1 MTSASKAVRQ
11 STILKEIMKPERWG
25 QIERLYHDALDL
37 PPGERTAFLDEACGD
52 DQDLRR
58 EVESLLDCD
67 ERAQDFIATPPDTIA
82 AELMAAAQAP
92 SLVGGSLNHYRVLS
106 TLGRGGMGEVYLA
119 TDTRLGRKVAVKLLH
134 SEFMRDADRVRRFEQ
149 EARAASAL
157 NHPNILTIHE
167 ISEVSTNSGVAHYIV
182 SEFVEGQTLRTMMR
196 AGGLGVSQAIGIVNQ
211 VAGALAVAH
220 EAGIVHRDI
229 KPENVMVRADG
240 LVKILD
246 FGLAKL
252 TEQSAAPPEVN
263 SQAETMAHLST
274 EPGVVMGTV
283 SYMSPEQARGL
294 KVDHRTDI
302 FSLGVTLYEMVTGR
316 RPFEGATMSD
326 VIAALLTAEPLAL
339 RSIEP
344 NAPARMERITQKCLA
359 KDYKA
364 RYQSAGELLSDLK
377 KIEQEL
383 KSGTDAAAVKS
394 RRFDI
399 TTPARRTMLI
409 TAIAILAAAAL
420 VYWLLFLNKPA
431 VRRQS
436 LAEVKTLAVLP
447 LKSLSREAGD
457 DYMGLGLADAIIT
470 RTSQMKTLV
479 VRPIS
484 AVHGYHNQKVDPLEV
499 ARELQ
504 VDAVLDGSVQRA
516 GDHLRVNLN
525 LLRAQDGVSL
535 WADSFDR
542 EMKNVFALQDDIS
555 SNVVKALK
563 LTVTAGEEKQFA
575 GPPTKIAEAYDY
587 YWRGR
592 YYLAKDDRVNFE
604 TAVTMFERST
614 ALDPSFALAHADLAL
629 ACSAIFF
636 GRSDKKYEEKAYV
649 ALQKALALDPTLARA
664 YVTRANLT
672 WTLANGFPH
681 EPAIKD
687 HRRAIAIDPNLAVA
701 HRILGALIVHLGLL
715 DQALAELQ
723 TALRLE
729 PNDRGSPPR
738 IARIYLFQQ
747 KYELALAEFQKAK
760 DPNFDWER
768 GLTLWHMGRKD
779 EAFALLEKRLG
790 ESSDG
795 RNGYDLHAAYTVL
808 LADAG
813 RRREAEEHIRLA
825 IEGGHGSSHFHH
837 AEFNIACAYA
847 LMGRKQKAMEWLEN
861 TAEHG
866 MPCYPLFNTEP
877 ALNSL
882 RGDPQFRAFMERMKK
897 QWEVYLRD
905 FG

>member
-1 MTSASKAVRQ
+1 
-11 STILKEIMKPERWG
+11 MKPERWE
-25 QIERLYHDALDL
+25 QIERLYHDALEL
-37 PPGERTAFLDEACGD
+37 PPDGRAAFIDEACGD

-67 ERAQDFIATPPDTIA
+67 ERAQGFIATPPDTIA
-82 AELMAAAQAP
+82 AELMATAQAP
-92 SLVGGSLNHYRVLS
+92 SMVGGSLNHYRILS

-149 EARAASAL
+149 EARAASAT

-167 ISEVSTNSGVAHYIV
+167 IGEASTNSGVAHFIV
-182 SEFVEGQTLRTMMR
+182 SEFVEGQTLRALIER
-196 AGGLGVSQAIGIVNQ
+196 GRLGVNQAAAIAGQ
-211 VAGALAVAH
+211 VASALRVAH
-220 EAGIVHRDI
+220 EAGIIHRDI
-229 KPENVMVRADG
+229 KPENVMVRPDG
-240 LVKILD
+240 LVKVLD

-252 TEQSAAPPEVN
+252 TERSAAQPEVN
-263 SQAETMAHLST
+263 FQAETLAHLST

-283 SYMSPEQARGL
+283 SYMSPEQVRGL

-326 VIAALLTAEPLAL
+326 VIVALLTIEPPAL

-344 NAPARMERITQKCLA
+344 ASPARMEWITEKCLA
-359 KDYKA
+359 KDPEA
-364 RYQSAGELLSDLK
+364 RYQSAGELLIDLK
-377 KIEQEL
+377 EIEQEL
-383 KSGTDAAAVKS
+383 KSGTDAAAAKS
-394 RRFDI
+394 RRLDV
-399 TTPARRTMLI
+399 TTPARWTMLI
-409 TAIAILAAAAL
+409 TAIAILAAALA
-420 VYWLLFLNKPA
+420 YALLFPNKPA

-436 LAEVKTLAVLP
+436 LTEVKTLAVLP
-447 LKSLSREAGD
+447 LKSLNREAGD

-504 VDAVLDGSVQRA
+504 VDAVLDGSVQRV
-516 GDHLRVNLN
+516 GDQLRINLN
-525 LLRAQDGVSL
+525 LLRAQDGLSL

-563 LTVTAGEEKQFA
+563 LTAPAGEDKQFA

-604 TAVTMFERST
+604 TAVTMFERAT
-614 ALDPSFALAHADLAL
+614 ALDPSFALAYADLAL

-672 WTLANGFPH
+672 WTLTNGFPH

-687 HRRAIAIDPNLAVA
+687 HRRALAIDPNLAVA

-760 DPNFDWER
+760 DPNFDWEM
-768 GLTLWHMGRKD
+768 GLSLWHMRRKD
-779 EAFALLEKRLG
+779 EAFALLEKRLR

-795 RNGYDLHAAYTVL
+795 RNGYDLHAAYAVL

-847 LMGRKQKAMEWLEN
+847 LMGKKQKAMEWLEN

-897 QWEVYLRD
+897 QWEGYLRD